1 LKNKAAGGHVNR
13 NAQFENIAE
22 LRTLYTSAG
31 NPVISVDTKKK
42 ELIGNLQFLLSKVLS
57 WVDFK

>member
-1 LKNKAAGGHVNR
+1 VKRKALKNKAAGGHVNR

-31 NPVISVDTKKK
+31 NPVISISF
-42 ELIGNLQFLLSKVLS
+42 E
-57 WVDFK
+57 